1 MATVRGFVEKIKF
14 RNEDNGYTVL
24 SVADGNEE
32 YILVGIFHYISAVS
46 YTHLDVYKRQAR
58 RMRKNAMMSIIS
70 EAPAVPIVSLAE
82 VMNRLRWYPYLRRV
96 KRQFTH

>member
-32 YILVGIFHYISAVS
+32 YILVGIFHYISEGEMIEATGTMTCLLYTS
-46 YTHLDVYKRQAR
+46 YRGSYR
-58 RMRKNAMMSIIS
+58 
-70 EAPAVPIVSLAE
+70 
-82 VMNRLRWYPYLRRV
+82 
-96 KRQFTH
+96 

>member
-32 YILVGIFHYISAVS
+32 YILVGIFHYISEGEMICS
-46 YTHLDVYKRQAR
+46 C
-58 RMRKNAMMSIIS
+58 SIIC
-70 EAPAVPIVSLAE
+70 P
-82 VMNRLRWYPYLRRV
+82 
-96 KRQFTH
+96 